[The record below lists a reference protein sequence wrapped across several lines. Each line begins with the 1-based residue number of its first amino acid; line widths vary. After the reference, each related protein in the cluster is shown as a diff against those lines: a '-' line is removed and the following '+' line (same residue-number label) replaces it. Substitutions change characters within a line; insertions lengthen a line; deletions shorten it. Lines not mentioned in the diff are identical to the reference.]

1 MSYYTVIGQDGCPWC
16 VKATDLLEDKGL
28 NWIYYNLDL
37 EKWLVTLMKE
47 AGYTTVPLIFGPDN
61 KVIGGYTE
69 LEALLKDK
77 ESKT

>member
-1 MSYYTVIGQDGCPWC
+1 MGYYTVIGQDGCPWC
-16 VKATDLLEDKGL
+16 VKATDFLEDKGL

-37 EKWLVTLMKE
+37 EKWLVTLIKE